1 MSARS
6 KGPRLGDY
14 FMGRRRTSHTFL
26 DEIDAVIDWL
36 PIQAFLTKKLKR
48 KANAVGNPAYPP
60 LPMFKI
66 LLLQRWYNLSDQA
79 TEQALLDRLSF
90 IRFTGFSFE
99 DDVPDETTI
108 CRFRNGLIRL
118 GLLDKLL
125 EMINGQIEA
134 RGLLV
139 REGAVVDA
147 SVVESS
153 RRPRKVI
160 DVMPEDRAEGDEG
173 LVSDE
178 PMGRD
183 ENQEPTV
190 RVSYSDDEAAAWLRK
205 GRRAHYGYKVHVA
218 TDSRDGFL
226 LGGHVT
232 PANKSDTGEF
242 ERLLDTASME
252 PGAYVFAD
260 KGYAS
265 FTNREALRQRN
276 LKDGTM
282 DKATRSGPLTEF
294 ERTRNRLISSVR
306 QLVERA
312 FGTLKRNY
320 GFARSRYVGQDKVE
334 GEFHLLAMAFNIK
347 KAVLLAHS

>member
-1 MSARS
+1 MGARS

-14 FMGRRRTSHTFL
+14 FMGRRRAKSPFL

-36 PIQAFLTKKLKR
+36 SIQAILAKKLKR

-60 LPMFKI
+60 LPVFKV
-66 LLLQRWYNLSDQA
+66 LPLQRWCNLSDPA

-108 CRFRNGLIRL
+108 RRFRNGLIRL

-125 EMINGQIEA
+125 ERINGRIEA

-160 DVMPEDRAEGDEG
+160 DVMPEDRAEDDEG
-173 LVSDE
+173 LVSEE
-178 PMGRD
+178 PMERD
-183 ENQEPTV
+183 TNQEPTV

-205 GRRAHYGYKVHVA
+205 GAGPIMDTQSMSPRTAVMDFCSAG
-218 TDSRDGFL
+218 TSPPQTSR
-226 LGGHVT
+226 T
-232 PANKSDTGEF
+232 PASSSACWI
-242 ERLLDTASME
+242 RLRWRLARMCSPTRAMR
-252 PGAYVFAD
+252 V
-260 KGYAS
+260 
-265 FTNREALRQRN
+265 TNREALRQRN

-312 FGTLKRNY
+312 FGTLKRGY
-320 GFARSRYVGQDKVE
+320 GFMGSRYVGLDKIE